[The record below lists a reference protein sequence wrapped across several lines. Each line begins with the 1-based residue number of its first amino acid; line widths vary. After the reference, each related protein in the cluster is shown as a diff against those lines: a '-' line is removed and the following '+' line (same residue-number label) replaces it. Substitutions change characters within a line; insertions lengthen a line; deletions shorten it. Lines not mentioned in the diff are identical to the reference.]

1 MTTERTVFLSV
12 YYFRL
17 SVNSS
22 EPFSHISTVLTAHL
36 ILYFINK
43 TCRYYIPNIIPT
55 VVGII
60 YISFLG
66 KCYLLVFNRVF
77 KELIAYIPRLFH
89 CKQIPTL
96 SAVVMTN
103 RYIFWCWAKSLKN
116 SPVTAKVLSLILP
129 KTNNGKAAFHGRR
142 FAN

>member
-12 YYFRL
+12 YYFCL

-43 TCRYYIPNIIPT
+43 TCRYYIILYLPWSAL
-55 VVGII
+55 

-116 SPVTAKVLSLILP
+116 SPVTAKVLSLIFP
-129 KTNNGKAAFHGRR
+129 KTNNGKAAFRGRR